1 MFTKIFCQSHNDIRE
16 KISGSITIYQPN
28 LRALT
33 GMRTM
38 MGWVRKSKSLSLP
51 PVLLARP
58 QEDSRQPLTSS
69 RKSSFKEMP
78 WKTQGWAVFL
88 LLSLVN
94 HSLSENRGP
103 RSWQRPTG
111 AVCVPGGAA
120 KPPPELCPSSKEPSV
135 CKVAL
140 PITVWPQSFKSTSLC
155 CAQIFVLRLLSRV
168 LMSPSEQRKL
178 HGLSLPGTFAF
189 HVFEE

>member
-88 LLSLVN
+88 LLSLVTTVF
-94 HSLSENRGP
+94 
-103 RSWQRPTG
+103 QRTG
-111 AVCVPGGAA
+111 APGAGRDPRVQCVSQE
-120 KPPPELCPSSKEPSV
+120 ELPSLLLKCV
-135 CKVAL
+135 LVARSPL
-140 PITVWPQSFKSTSLC
+140 FARWPFPSLC
-155 CAQIFVLRLLSRV
+155 
-168 LMSPSEQRKL
+168 
-178 HGLSLPGTFAF
+178 GLSHLKVLLCVVPKYSSYDFCPGS
-189 HVFEE
+189 